1 MFCVVPKPRTAFSTA
16 ATSPGSELP
25 PHPPSPSVTA
35 SAKGAT
41 VDRIRLRVVRTTGRF
56 AFAAAFAWLIG
67 AIMPVTGAASGP
79 AASEGLPDVW
89 SGSWPAQLMPGA
101 VQLGTLTWREI
112 RYEDGLGMVGKNF
125 GGRLFEGCPADGV
138 TRFFRGKY
146 VKGGNL
152 VGCTVG
158 ADASTLVGRF
168 DGNEQ
173 LRSGS
178 FTIKIVIPGPKPL
191 FFGQYFEDNGITT
204 DWCGTLEQP
213 LGTSAPRTPAP
224 SATALAT
231 ARKGGAAPL
240 RFSVFGGDG
249 KVQVTL
255 TVSRNGRTV
264 HRMTLPGVRTDGS
277 IVNLRWRPPVS
288 LHGRHTVCVV
298 ARDAAGRASKRSC
311 APLRL

>member
-1 MFCVVPKPRTAFSTA
+1 MP
-16 ATSPGSELP
+16 L
-25 PHPPSPSVTA
+25 
-35 SAKGAT
+35 GA
-41 VDRIRLRVVRTTGRF
+41 
-56 AFAAAFAWLIG
+56 
-67 AIMPVTGAASGP
+67 
-79 AASEGLPDVW
+79 AASEPAAAERLPDVW

-101 VQLGTLTWREI
+101 VQLGTLTWRQI
-112 RYEDGLGMVGKNF
+112 SYEDGLGAVGKNF
-125 GGRLFEGCPADGV
+125 GGRVFEGCPADGM

-152 VGCTVG
+152 IGCTLG

-204 DWCGTLEQP
+204 DWCGTLEQT
-213 LGTSAPRTPAP
+213 LGTATPRPPAP
-224 SATALAT
+224 SATVLAT
-231 ARKGGAAPL
+231 ARQGGGIAPL
-240 RFSVFGGDG
+240 RFSVYGGDG
-249 KVQVTL
+249 KVRVTL

-264 HRMTLPGVRTDGS
+264 HRMTLPGVRTDGTILNVS
-277 IVNLRWRPPVS
+277 WRPPTS
-288 LHGRHTVCVV
+288 LHDKHVVCVV